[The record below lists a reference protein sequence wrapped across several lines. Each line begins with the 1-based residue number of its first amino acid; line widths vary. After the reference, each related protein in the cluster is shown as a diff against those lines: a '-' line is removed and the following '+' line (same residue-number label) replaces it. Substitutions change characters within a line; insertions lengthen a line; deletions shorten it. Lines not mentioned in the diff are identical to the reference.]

1 MSSSFSAEI
10 CIVGAGPAG
19 VTAAITLA
27 QQGIPSVVVEKSV
40 FPRDKVCGDAFSG
53 RSVETLMRLSP
64 GLVKHLHRQSV
75 SLGSNGILLFSPNLK
90 GVRVSFRD
98 NNHPEEQAPGFIS
111 RRLDFD
117 SYFAAEMRK
126 YPEIQFLEG
135 CEARNFAFTNGHWT
149 ITVRENGSTIVARL
163 IIAADGANSRFAR
176 EVSGRRVDPRHFG
189 AGIRAYYS
197 GVKELDPDGF
207 IELHFLK
214 PFLPGYLWIFPLPDG
229 MANVGVWLRSDL
241 IRRRRINL
249 NREMQAA
256 LNTVPLLR
264 KRFADAHMV
273 APPRGFGLPLGSR
286 RRSISGS
293 HYMLAGDAASLI
305 DPFTGEGIGNAM
317 VSGGLAA
324 KHAVR
329 CLQSRDFSEAS
340 MRGYDGLIRAE
351 LGREL
356 RLSRRLQHQA
366 RYSYLFNLFANRA
379 RKNGVVAKVLT
390 SVFQNLDRRKRLRS
404 PFSYL
409 WLFLGGRP
417 FTSGKSMES

>member
-1 MSSSFSAEI
+1 MSSRLSTEI
-10 CIVGAGPAG
+10 CIVGAGPGG

-27 QQGIPSVVVEKSV
+27 QQGIPSIVVEKSV

-64 GLVKHLHRQSV
+64 GLVKHLHRQSLN
-75 SLGSNGILLFSPNLK
+75 LGSHGVHLFAPNHK
-90 GVRVSFRD
+90 GVRVLFRD
-98 NNHPEEQAPGFIS
+98 DSLPEEQAPGFIS

-126 YPEIQFLEG
+126 YPEIQLLEG
-135 CEARNFAFTNGHWT
+135 CEAWTFAFTDGHWT
-149 ITVRENGSTIVARL
+149 ITVRENGPTIVARL

-176 EVSGRRVDPRHFG
+176 EVAGRRVDPRHFG

-241 IRRRRINL
+241 IRRKRINL

-256 LNTVPLLR
+256 LSTVPLLK
-264 KRFADAHMV
+264 KRFVDAHMV
-273 APPRGFGLPLGSR
+273 APPQGFGLPLGSR
-286 RRSISGS
+286 KRIISGP
-293 HYMLAGDAASLI
+293 HYMLVGDAASLI
-305 DPFTGEGIGNAM
+305 DPFIGEGIGNAM

-324 KHAVR
+324 GQATR

-340 MRGYDGLIRAE
+340 MRGYDDQIQAA

-356 RLSRRLQHQA
+356 RLSRRLQHLA
-366 RYSYLFNLFANRA
+366 RHSYLFNLIANRA
-379 RKNGVVAKVLT
+379 RKNGVVSEVLT
-390 SVFQNLDRRKRLRS
+390 SVFQNIDRRERLRS

-409 WLFLGGRP
+409 WLFLGGKP
-417 FTSGKSMES
+417 YTSGKMRS